1 MRKLVRLQQ
10 HRDAF
15 AAEGSSAPGAPGPY
29 ELVESDRLKLRIH
42 KDKQHREATGRTLPQ
57 PRNPLAE
64 ADAAHAS
71 TSRVVITRDEWAR
84 ATDGG
89 GATG

>member
-29 ELVESDRLKLRIH
+29 ELVESDRLNFVFIKISSTER
-42 KDKQHREATGRTLPQ
+42 LPVELY
-57 PRNPLAE
+57 RSRSTHWLE

-84 ATDGG
+84 ATDAA